1 MKRGSRTASLL
12 PKPER
17 DLTIDAPSIFFPRA
31 PFPTRGDFVRQ
42 IITATIV
49 AACLTAAACD
59 RETRAVR
66 APTTANGVSGPVSPT
81 SLRAGG
87 GLALP
92 PVDPR
97 APLYDGNA
105 YQISEGQR
113 YYEWFNCS
121 GCHAHGGG
129 DVGPALM
136 DDEWRYGGAITQI
149 RASIAEGRPNGMPSF
164 SDKIPDEQLWQIA
177 AYVRSMGGE
186 ADKLAASSRDD
197 HMRAT
202 PPNNQAKP
210 GPEHGDATAARLGA
224 AR

>member
-1 MKRGSRTASLL
+1 MAR
-12 PKPER
+12 
-17 DLTIDAPSIFFPRA
+17 LTFDALSIFFPGA
-31 PFPTRGDFVRQ
+31 TFLLRGDFVRQ
-42 IITATIV
+42 IIAATII
-49 AACLTAAACD
+49 ATFLTAAACD

-66 APTTANGVSGPVSPT
+66 APTNANGVVGSVSPT

-87 GLALP
+87 GLAP
-92 PVDPR
+92 PRVDPR
-97 APLYDGNA
+97 APLYEGNA
-105 YQISEGQR
+105 YQINEGQR

-177 AYVRSMGGE
+177 AYVRSMGGA

-197 HMRAT
+197 HMRST

-210 GPEHGDATAARLGA
+210 GPEQGDATAARLGA
-224 AR
+224 GR